1 MYYTEINI
9 FILNYLLILSFLY
22 LIFSN
27 IVDFSTGALWTGP
40 GCAGFGTD
48 DRVVGV
54 VWSGFGLKA
63 SLRIMLGLMIEE
75 TILGYM
81 GQLGQS
87 DRKHLQ
93 CSKKFP
99 LGLAYT
105 LC

>member
-1 MYYTEINI
+1 M
-9 FILNYLLILSFLY
+9 
-22 LIFSN
+22 FSN
-27 IVDFSTGALWTGP
+27 IVDFSISALSTGP
-40 GCAGFGTD
+40 GYAEFGTD

-63 SLRIMLGLMIEE
+63 SLRIMLGLMIVG

-87 DRKHLQ
+87 DRKHRQ
-93 CSKKFP
+93 YSKKFP